1 MGDEEMTNEKQIIR
15 KQIMDELAK
24 IDKPQYEHDSYEIA
38 QLLFQD
44 PLWKEANTVGVTI
57 SKSPEVDTYQ
67 IIRKAWDEG
76 KQVVIPKCLPKKKEM
91 VFRTLTKFNQLES
104 VYYGLLEPIEAVTR
118 EIPANEIDLI
128 IVPGLAFTKNGYRIG
143 FGGGYYDR
151 YLAGFAGQTI
161 SLAFTPQIVVELPIE
176 EHDIPVNKII
186 TVKKVEKMND

>member
-1 MGDEEMTNEKQIIR
+1 MKNEKQMIR
-15 KQIMDELAK
+15 KKIMDKLAK
-24 IDKPQYEHDSYEIA
+24 IEKPQYEHDSYEIA

-44 PLWKEANTVGVTI
+44 TLWKEANTIAVTI

-67 IIRKAWDEG
+67 IIRKAWEEG
-76 KQVVIPKCLPKKKEM
+76 KRVVIPKCLPRNKEM

-118 EIPANEIDLI
+118 EVPAKEIDLI
-128 IVPGLAFTKNGYRIG
+128 IVPGLAFSKNGYRIG

-151 YLAGFAGQTI
+151 YLAGFAGQTV
-161 SLAFTPQIVVELPIE
+161 SLAFTPQLVAELPIE

-186 TVKKVEKMND
+186 TVKNDEKMNE

>member
-1 MGDEEMTNEKQIIR
+1 MNNEKELIR

-24 IDKPQYEHDSYEIA
+24 IEKPQYEHDSYEIA

-44 PLWKEANTVGVTI
+44 TIWKEATTVGITI

-67 IIRKAWDEG
+67 IIRKAWEEG

-104 VYYGLLEPIEAVTR
+104 VYYGLLEPIEAMTKEVS
-118 EIPANEIDLI
+118 ANEIDLI
-128 IVPGLAFTKNGYRIG
+128 IVPGLAFTENGYRIG

-151 YLAGFAGQTI
+151 YLANYLGQTI
-161 SLAFTPQIVVELPIE
+161 SLVFTPQLVAELPIE

-186 TVKKVEKMND
+186 AVKKAEKMND

>member
-1 MGDEEMTNEKQIIR
+1 MGDEEMNNEKELIR

-24 IDKPQYEHDSYEIA
+24 IEKPQYEHDSYEIA

-44 PLWKEANTVGVTI
+44 TIWKEATTVGITI

-67 IIRKAWDEG
+67 IIRKAWEEG

-104 VYYGLLEPIEAVTR
+104 VYYGLLEPIEAMTKEVS
-118 EIPANEIDLI
+118 ANEIDLI
-128 IVPGLAFTKNGYRIG
+128 IVPGLAFTENGYRIG

-151 YLAGFAGQTI
+151 YLANYLGQTI
-161 SLAFTPQIVVELPIE
+161 SLAFTPQLVAELPIE

-186 TVKKVEKMND
+186 AVKKAEKMND